1 MVWVC
6 LSVSSWY
13 IRVKLLSGQV
23 GTSTLLLSQTPR
35 YSKFL
40 YSLAGLHTSELL
52 HLSTKTGMSDFS
64 FAYKISWKTRHCLVW
79 SALYPCQSLNEYIW
93 NLLWF
98 IQECLYIFHVGLNMS
113 IHFNIPATHFTQC
126 WSLHFKTKRLIFWVW
141 FVYIYIYIYIS
152 FCVYSFFLKFAANA
166 FLFMLI
172 LFLNK
177 ISWKRTSYRICD
189 SIANPPQKKKG
200 GGGVIS
206 LYIGSWFYSEIM
218 ESCPRWLFICI
229 VVCKR
234 LGTAS
239 KCRPHIYSGK
249 IASIC

>member
-1 MVWVC
+1 MKIVFLKFDSTKICNLPPCIDKVIWVC
-6 LSVSSWY
+6 LFVSSWY

-79 SALYPCQSLNEYIW
+79 SALYPCQSLNEYVW

-126 WSLHFKTKRLIFWVW
+126 WSLHFKTQRLIFWVW

-152 FCVYSFFLKFAANA
+152 FCVYSFFLNLQPMHFC
-166 FLFMLI
+166 
-172 LFLNK
+172 
-177 ISWKRTSYRICD
+177 SC
-189 SIANPPQKKKG
+189 
-200 GGGVIS
+200 
-206 LYIGSWFYSEIM
+206 WFYS
-218 ESCPRWLFICI
+218 
-229 VVCKR
+229 
-234 LGTAS
+234 
-239 KCRPHIYSGK
+239 
-249 IASIC
+249 